1 MSKNLSFS
9 RTQSRN
15 SFGTFACSTY
25 RKFGK
30 KYCTMHYI
38 TYENLYQAVLNDI
51 NKHLVQA
58 NLNEQELLSIIMKVK

>member
-1 MSKNLSFS
+1 
-9 RTQSRN
+9 
-15 SFGTFACSTY
+15 
-25 RKFGK
+25 
-30 KYCTMHYI
+30 MHYI